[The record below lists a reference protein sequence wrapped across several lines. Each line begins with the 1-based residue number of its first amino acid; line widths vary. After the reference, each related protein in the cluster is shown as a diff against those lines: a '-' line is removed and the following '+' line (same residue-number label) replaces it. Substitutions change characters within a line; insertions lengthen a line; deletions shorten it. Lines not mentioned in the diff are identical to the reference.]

1 MHHPAIVQCRE
12 SMMCRTGKN
21 LYMVL
26 EVAAGGDL
34 RGHLKSAARKA
45 APFAA
50 VPRTA
55 ATVGLAQVEFS

>member
-1 MHHPAIVQCRE
+1 
-12 SMMCRTGKN
+12 MMCRTGKN